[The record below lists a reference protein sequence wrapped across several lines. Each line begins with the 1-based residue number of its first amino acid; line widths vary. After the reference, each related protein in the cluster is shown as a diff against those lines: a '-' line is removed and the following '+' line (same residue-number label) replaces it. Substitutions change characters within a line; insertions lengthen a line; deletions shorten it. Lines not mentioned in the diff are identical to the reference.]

1 MDPKALAAICSQI
14 YRQYPAVKGA
24 NPKVTAQAGGM
35 YQVTFRGKAA
45 TADGKSLPVVV
56 RVTADAKGKITKTV
70 GSR

>member
-24 NPKVTAQAGGM
+24 NPKVAVQAGGM
-35 YQVTFRGKAA
+35 VLVTFRGKAA

-56 RVTADAKGKITKTV
+56 RVTADANGKITKTV